1 MAYGA
6 IYRKTLNLNSRV
18 KARLDVLLGV
28 TLVTAACA
36 TGPLWSPPPE
46 GAADPRAAAPEFTFV
61 SDTFAFAN
69 LIRARHR
76 GEDDLYANY
85 CFVLARGLRQ
95 FSQFALRSR
104 AAAAR
109 SRWLRGARATR
120 RGAPGVAA
128 GVVGGRADRHP
139 RLRQFT
145 RVLTGGR
152 GGGEGRARLP
162 LLDARALDQLAGHL
176 LGDPRPPGARGA
188 RDRERAARGA
198 ARAAPGHQLAQARA
212 EPHRRRVRV
221 ARRGLHRRLRRLGPE
236 RPRRAGDRHLRSS
249 RGALLGDPGLRYRAR
264 RDPGLSHVLLT
275 APLRVARLRVAV
287 RAGGRRGAAVRAE
300 AEEARRVCDR
310 DPTRPRRA

>member
-18 KARLDVLLGV
+18 KARLAVLLGV

-69 LIRARHR
+69 LIR
-76 GEDDLYANY
+76 
-85 CFVLARGLRQ
+85 
-95 FSQFALRSR
+95 
-104 AAAAR
+104 
-109 SRWLRGARATR
+109 
-120 RGAPGVAA
+120 
-128 GVVGGRADRHP
+128 
-139 RLRQFT
+139 
-145 RVLTGGR
+145 
-152 GGGEGRARLP
+152 
-162 LLDARALDQLAGHL
+162 
-176 LGDPRPPGARGA
+176 PRPPGAGCA

-287 RAGGRRGAAVRAE
+287 RAGGRRGAAVRAAAAGE
-300 AEEARRVCDR
+300 ASL
-310 DPTRPRRA
+310 